1 MQLPL
6 TTRRTSSSATQR
18 SWLSRHWRNAVIYAI
33 LIVLA
38 LVFLFPLAWLLSIAL
53 KTPSA
58 VSAIPLQ
65 WLPSPVA
72 WHNFVD
78 VFQYISITHYL
89 LNTIEL
95 AAIFTILT
103 TLSSAF
109 VGFAFARL
117 RGVGKQPIFILMLS
131 TLMLPPLVTVIP
143 SYILMAHLQIADTYW
158 PWVLWGLGGSP
169 FCIFLFRQFFSA
181 IPQDLEDAAIVDGC
195 SYFRMFWNIF
205 LPLSRP
211 VIATVVILTFT
222 ALWGDWVTP
231 KIFLDVNNTTLGVA
245 VTINTQDPH
254 GSQTDL
260 LAAATIIY
268 LLPIIIMFLAAQR
281 YFIRSIVTT
290 GTKG

>member
-1 MQLPL
+1 MQIPMEAQF
-6 TTRRTSSSATQR
+6 TRTSQAKR
-18 SWLSRHWRNAVIYAI
+18 SWLSRHWRDGIIYLV

-38 LVFLFPLAWLLSIAL
+38 IGFLFPLGWLLSVAL
-53 KTPSA
+53 KTPAA
-58 VSAIPLQ
+58 VSTVPVQ
-65 WLPSPVA
+65 WLPVPA
-72 WHNFVD
+72 MWHNFID
-78 VFQYISITHYL
+78 VFQYIPVGQYL

-95 AAIFTILT
+95 AAISTILT
-103 TLSSAF
+103 TLSSAL

-117 RGVGKQPIFILMLS
+117 RGVGKRPIFILMLS
-131 TLMLPPLVTVIP
+131 TLMLPQLVTVIP
-143 SYILMAHLQIADTYW
+143 SYVLMSRLQIADSYW
-158 PWVLWGLGGSP
+158 PWVLWGLAGSP

-211 VIATVVILTFT
+211 VIATVVIITFT
-222 ALWGDWVTP
+222 AVWGDWVTP
-231 KIFLDVNNTTLGVA
+231 KIFLDLNNTTLGVG
-245 VTINTQDPH
+245 VTLNSQDPH
-254 GSQTDL
+254 GSQTNL

-268 LLPIIIMFLAAQR
+268 LLPIVIMFLAAQR